1 MQLSVELNF
10 GERTVYFLIGDRSD
24 TFRKKESEAFPQS
37 GSECHGKQLH
47 KSRNTVHYSISFRE
61 GEPTRR
67 LIIG

>member
-37 GSECHGKQLH
+37 GSECRGKQLH
-47 KSRNTVHYSISFRE
+47 KSRNTVYTTVSPLGRVNPPD
-61 GEPTRR
+61 G
-67 LIIG
+67 